1 MTDIEKMRKDNSAAF
16 YRGAH
21 MRIAEPYLD
30 AINDELARIIIAES
44 EAINGERREEEKE
57 IQQHATK

>member
-1 MTDIEKMRKDNSAAF
+1 
-16 YRGAH
+16 